1 MIRGCTPRLLAS
13 LFLLACIPALRH
25 HERIMRP
32 DHLKISACVTAG
44 NEEAKIAACLASL
57 TWCDEVI
64 VVDSYSQD
72 KTFEIS
78 QQYTSHVY
86 QHPWEGY
93 IAQKNYIRSLARF
106 PWILFVD
113 ADEVVSDAL
122 RDEIEREFN
131 QGPGDTAGYR
141 FPRMVHYLGKWIRH
155 GEWYPDIK
163 LRLFRKDLGHSEG
176 QEPHDR
182 VSVDGPVKTLR
193 APLYHFTYDDLSD
206 HIHTLNRFSSISAN
220 EKFTRG
226 EKFRW
231 RDLFFRPPFR
241 FFKAYFLKHGFL
253 DGRQG
258 FIIAIMSSFGV
269 FIKYAKLLELWIQ
282 HRRPREGTARHDR

>member
-1 MIRGCTPRLLAS
+1 
-13 LFLLACIPALRH
+13 
-25 HERIMRP
+25 MRP

-44 NEEAKIAACLASL
+44 NEEDKIAACLSSL
-57 TWCDEVI
+57 TWCDEVV
-64 VVDSYSQD
+64 VVDSFSHD

-78 QQYTSHVY
+78 KQYTPHVV

-113 ADEVVSDAL
+113 ADEVVSDEL
-122 RDEIEREFN
+122 RAEIEAEFER
-131 QGPGDTAGYR
+131 GPGDTAGYR
-141 FPRMVHYLGKWIRH
+141 FPRMVYYLGKWIRH

-163 LRLFRKDLGHSEG
+163 LRLFLKDRGHSEG

-182 VSVDGPVKTLR
+182 VVVDGPVKSLR
-193 APLYHFTYDDLSD
+193 SPLHHFTYDNLAD
-206 HIHTLNRFSSISAN
+206 HIYTLNRFSSISAG
-220 EKFTRG
+220 EKFSRG

-231 RDLFFRPPFR
+231 ADLVIRPPWR
-241 FFKAYFLKHGFL
+241 FIKSYLVKRGFL

-258 FIIAIMSSFGV
+258 FIIALMSAFGV
-269 FIKYAKLLELWIQ
+269 FVKYAKLMELWIQ
-282 HRRPREGTARHDR
+282 HRLPKQGGPRHD

>member
-1 MIRGCTPRLLAS
+1 M
-13 LFLLACIPALRH
+13 
-25 HERIMRP
+25 MRP

-44 NEEAKIAACLASL
+44 NEEDKIAACLASL
-57 TWCDEVI
+57 SWCDEIV

-78 QQYTSHVY
+78 KQYTPHVY
-86 QHPWEGY
+86 QHPWGGY

-113 ADEVVSDAL
+113 ADEVVSDEL
-122 RDEIEREFN
+122 RHEIEFEFGRE
-131 QGPGDTAGYR
+131 PGNTAGYR

-163 LRLFRKDLGHSEG
+163 LRLFLKDRGHSEG

-182 VSVDGPVKTLR
+182 VVVDGPVKTLH
-193 APLYHFTYDDLSD
+193 APLYHYTYDDVSD
-206 HIHTLNRFSSISAN
+206 HIHTLNRFSSITAH

-226 EKFRW
+226 ERFRW
-231 RDLFFRPPFR
+231 SDLLLRPPAR
-241 FFKAYFLKHGFL
+241 FLKSYLLKRGFL

-258 FIIAIMSSFGV
+258 FIIALLSSFGV
-269 FIKYAKLLELWIQ
+269 FVKYAKLMELWIE
-282 HRRPREGTARHDR
+282 HAKATPAKP

>member
-1 MIRGCTPRLLAS
+1 
-13 LFLLACIPALRH
+13 
-25 HERIMRP
+25 MRP
-32 DHLKISACVTAG
+32 DPLKISACVTAY
-44 NEEAKIAACLASL
+44 NEEDKIAACLSSL
-57 TWCDEVI
+57 SWCDEII

-72 KTFEIS
+72 KTLEIS
-78 QQYTSHVY
+78 KQYTPHVD

-93 IAQKNYIRSLARF
+93 IAQKNYIRALAHL

-113 ADEVVSDAL
+113 ADEVVSDDL
-122 RDEIEREFN
+122 RAEIEREFER
-131 QGPGDTAGYR
+131 GPGNVAGYR

-163 LRLFRKDLGHSEG
+163 LRLFQKDRGHSEG

-182 VSVDGPVKTLR
+182 VVVDGDVKTLQ
-193 APLYHFTYDDLSD
+193 APLYHFTYDNLAD
-206 HIHTLNRFSSISAN
+206 HIYTINRFSSISAG

-231 RDLFFRPPFR
+231 CDLFFRPPFR
-241 FFKAYFLKHGFL
+241 FFKSYVIKRGFL

-258 FIIAIMSSFGV
+258 FVIALMTAFGV
-269 FIKYAKLLELWIQ
+269 FIKYAKLMEQWIQ
-282 HRRPREGTARHDR
+282 HRTPKEGVPSHDD